1 MAQDKE
7 PWWIEFENGERSTG
21 YASEAEAWAALMD
34 LQTPQAQMS
43 LSYSYSRPAWLVSSR
58 DLRLQSL

>member
-1 MAQDKE
+1 
-7 PWWIEFENGERSTG
+7 
-21 YASEAEAWAALMD
+21 MD

-58 DLRLQSL
+58 DLRFAVPMKPNG